1 MRKDALGLFW
11 RDEPIIKIKKEKVK
25 CVPPEPIW
33 LNDDYLPGL
42 DEAEVLAGVEELTDA
57 ELIALAHGPRQEF
70 CFDIEVYRN
79 YYLAG
84 FKHRGTGKVVF
95 VESTPDGLLD
105 TENYPGSYAISQL
118 SDSIVLDTICQSR
131 PWHWLVCPCWI

>member
-25 CVPPEPIW
+25 CTPPEPIW

-42 DEAEVLAGVEELTDA
+42 ADADNLTGIEFLSDQELMRLGGRKEEL
-57 ELIALAHGPRQEF
+57 G
-70 CFDIEVYRN
+70 FDIEVYRN

-84 FKHRGTGKVVF
+84 FTHRATGRIGPNRTPEGF
-95 VESTPDGLLD
+95 STP
-105 TENYPGSYAISQL
+105 SA
-118 SDSIVLDTICQSR
+118 R
-131 PWHWLVCPCWI
+131 PRK